1 MYLSDVGIIFNIGR
15 YTRFIYRVLSK
26 PEKGKIFRRQLVNE
40 MSIIGVESVGIVALL
55 SVFMGAVMCLQTAHQ
70 IGGWIPVYTIG
81 FTVRQT
87 MILEFSP
94 TLIPVILA
102 GKVGSNIA
110 SQLGTMRVTEQIDA
124 LEIMGVNS
132 AGFLVLPKIVAGFIC
147 LPGLVVISMV
157 LGISSGAA
165 VALITGVS
173 SMADFEYGLQVD
185 FVSYDVVYA
194 LIKTT
199 VFALI
204 MTSVSAYH
212 GYFTSG
218 GAIEVAKSSTKA
230 VVYSVVIIMLTNL
243 ILTKLLLT

>member
-1 MYLSDVGIIFNIGR
+1 MYLSAVGIIFNIGR
-15 YTRFIYRVLSK
+15 YTRFMATVFHK
-26 PEKGKIFRRQLVNE
+26 PEKGKIFRRQLVKE

-55 SVFMGAVMCLQTAHQ
+55 SAFMGAVMCLQTAHQ
-70 IGGWIPVYTIG
+70 IGGWIPIYTIG

-102 GKVGSNIA
+102 GKIGSNIA

-132 AGFLVLPKIVAGFIC
+132 AGFLVLPKILAGFIC
-147 LPGLVVISMV
+147 IPVLVIMSMALGVSAGAVI
-157 LGISSGAA
+157 
-165 VALITGVS
+165 ALVTGVS

-204 MTSVSAYH
+204 MTSVSSYH
-212 GYFTSG
+212 GYYTSG

-243 ILTKLLLT
+243 VLTNLLLT

>member
-1 MYLSDVGIIFNIGR
+1 
-15 YTRFIYRVLSK
+15 
-26 PEKGKIFRRQLVNE
+26 

-70 IGGWIPVYTIG
+70 IGGWIPIYTIG

-102 GKVGSNIA
+102 GKIGSNIA

-147 LPGLVVISMV
+147 IPVLVIMSMA
-157 LGISSGAA
+157 LGVSSGA
-165 VALITGVS
+165 VIALITGVS

-212 GYFTSG
+212 GYYTSG
-218 GAIEVAKSSTKA
+218 GAKEVAKSSTKA

-243 ILTKLLLT
+243 VLTKLLLT

>member
-1 MYLSDVGIIFNIGR
+1 MA
-15 YTRFIYRVLSK
+15 TVLHK
-26 PEKGKIFRRQLVNE
+26 PEKGKIFRRQLVKE

-70 IGGWIPVYTIG
+70 IGGWIPIYTIG

-147 LPGLVVISMV
+147 IPVLVIMSMA
-157 LGISSGAA
+157 LGVSSGA
-165 VALITGVS
+165 VIALITGVS

-199 VFALI
+199 ILRMLFKFYLI
-204 MTSVSAYH
+204 KIYQIRF
-212 GYFTSG
+212 YF
-218 GAIEVAKSSTKA
+218 
-230 VVYSVVIIMLTNL
+230 LF
-243 ILTKLLLT
+243 

>member
-1 MYLSDVGIIFNIGR
+1 MATVFH
-15 YTRFIYRVLSK
+15 K
-26 PEKGKIFRRQLVNE
+26 PEKGKIFRRQLVKE

-55 SVFMGAVMCLQTAHQ
+55 SAFMGAVMCLQTAHK
-70 IGGWIPVYTIG
+70 IGGWIPIYTIG

-102 GKVGSNIA
+102 GKIGSNIA

-132 AGFLVLPKIVAGFIC
+132 AGFLVLPKILAGFIC
-147 LPGLVVISMV
+147 IPVLVVMSMA
-157 LGISSGAA
+157 LGVSAGA
-165 VALITGVS
+165 VIALVTGVS

-204 MTSVSAYH
+204 MTSVSSYH
-212 GYFTSG
+212 GYYTSG

-243 ILTKLLLT
+243 VLTNLLLT

>member
-1 MYLSDVGIIFNIGR
+1 
-15 YTRFIYRVLSK
+15 
-26 PEKGKIFRRQLVNE
+26 
-40 MSIIGVESVGIVALL
+40 
-55 SVFMGAVMCLQTAHQ
+55 
-70 IGGWIPVYTIG
+70 
-81 FTVRQT
+81 
-87 MILEFSP
+87 
-94 TLIPVILA
+94 
-102 GKVGSNIA
+102 
-110 SQLGTMRVTEQIDA
+110 MRVTEQIDA

-147 LPGLVVISMV
+147 IPVLVIMSMA
-157 LGISSGAA
+157 LGVSSGA
-165 VALITGVS
+165 VIALITGVS
-173 SMADFEYGLQVD
+173 CMADFEYGLQVD

-212 GYFTSG
+212 GYYTSG

-243 ILTKLLLT
+243 VLTKLLLT

>member
-1 MYLSDVGIIFNIGR
+1 
-15 YTRFIYRVLSK
+15 
-26 PEKGKIFRRQLVNE
+26 
-40 MSIIGVESVGIVALL
+40 
-55 SVFMGAVMCLQTAHQ
+55 
-70 IGGWIPVYTIG
+70 
-81 FTVRQT
+81 
-87 MILEFSP
+87 
-94 TLIPVILA
+94 
-102 GKVGSNIA
+102 
-110 SQLGTMRVTEQIDA
+110 MRVTEQIDA

-147 LPGLVVISMV
+147 IPALVVMSMV

-165 VALITGVS
+165 VALISGVS

-194 LIKTT
+194 IIKLR
-199 VFALI
+199 FCLNYDFGL
-204 MTSVSAYH
+204 SLPR
-212 GYFTSG
+212 YFTSG